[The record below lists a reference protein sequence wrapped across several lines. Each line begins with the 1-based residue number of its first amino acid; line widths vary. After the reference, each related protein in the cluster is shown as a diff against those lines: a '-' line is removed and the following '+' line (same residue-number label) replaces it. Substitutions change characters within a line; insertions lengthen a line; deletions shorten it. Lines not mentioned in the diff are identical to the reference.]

1 MRVSYAIGN
10 TCNDKIFLLLKSDS
24 YLSSPQNKFQ
34 ERHVQMSTLFN
45 IDSTV

>member
-24 YLSSPQNKFQ
+24 YLSSPQIPGETCPNVHIIQ
-34 ERHVQMSTLFN
+34 Y
-45 IDSTV
+45 